1 MVIEE
6 GTLQASSDI
15 ELSFTDG
22 TNTFKLATDGTG
34 DTAGTTAAL
43 TGAPSAGD
51 GYAAIIS
58 ELMATDGAGNLPDL
72 KGFSF
77 TFTNSAGEVVY

>member
-1 MVIEE
+1 MVIRE

-22 TNTFKLATDGTG
+22 TNITLATDGTG
-34 DTAGTTAAL
+34 DTAGTTSAL
-43 TGAPSAGD
+43 GAGPTAGD

-58 ELMATDGAGNLPDL
+58 ELMAADG
-72 KGFSF
+72 SV
-77 TFTNSAGEVVY
+77 TFRI